1 MRPFDSDYTDQAK
14 KYKKVLSV
22 LSKVPSMA
30 AHCINIS
37 KIVDD
42 LTMSIENNV
51 FNSDSNLTL
60 TKVRADL
67 RQSYI
72 ETQSVSYIYNITYTT
87 LQDNNASTYEGLAE
101 ITFNLTSLP
110 KLLPIDFV
118 SSEIKNLVVN
128 DSDVFGAPQDEFL
141 IIPRLYLKKGVNHIQ
156 VNYVNKFNNDGLG
169 CMGYIDNS
177 SGAP

>member
-1 MRPFDSDYTDQAK
+1 
-14 KYKKVLSV
+14 
-22 LSKVPSMA
+22 MA

-101 ITFNLTSLP
+101 ITFNLRSLP

-177 SGAP
+177 SGTP

>member
-1 MRPFDSDYTDQAK
+1 
-14 KYKKVLSV
+14 
-22 LSKVPSMA
+22 MA

-87 LQDNNASTYEGLAE
+87 LLADNTSTYEGLAE

-110 KLLPIDFV
+110 KLLPIDFI

-156 VNYVNKFNNDGLG
+156 INYVNNYNNDGLG

-177 SGAP
+177 SGSP

>member
-1 MRPFDSDYTDQAK
+1 
-14 KYKKVLSV
+14 
-22 LSKVPSMA
+22 MA

-87 LQDNNASTYEGLAE
+87 LQDNNA
-101 ITFNLTSLP
+101 
-110 KLLPIDFV
+110 
-118 SSEIKNLVVN
+118 
-128 DSDVFGAPQDEFL
+128 
-141 IIPRLYLKKGVNHIQ
+141 
-156 VNYVNKFNNDGLG
+156 
-169 CMGYIDNS
+169 
-177 SGAP
+177 